1 MSTPAP
7 SPSAFGSRPV
17 LSAARAAAAR
27 LTAATGEASRLWA
40 LSDAEVGAAL
50 DVLHEVRRAA
60 EAQQVAVV
68 VEARSRGLGTL
79 AGLGPVDWAIQ
90 AAPGMS
96 TGHAATLQAVA
107 TACEDPG
114 SPTSPR
120 PSSPARCRSARPPSS
135 PASAATR
142 GVADL
147 SSQPTRPSSSPTRR
161 T

>member
-1 MSTPAP
+1 MSTPAA

-17 LSAARAAAAR
+17 LSAARAAAAAPP
-27 LTAATGEASRLWA
+27 AATAEASRLWA

-68 VEARSRGLGTL
+68 VEARSRGQALLQAWALGHRCR
-79 AGLGPVDWAIQ
+79 
-90 AAPGMS
+90 PG
-96 TGHAATLQAVA
+96 TRHAATLQAVA
-107 TACEDPG
+107 TACETPG

-135 PASAATR
+135 PASTPPPAASPTPP
-142 GVADL
+142 